1 MRVTLSVSLRASEL
15 SPPINGAALPDREEL
30 LALAMAEARRRHPE
44 LPADIAPEPAAV
56 SQQGGETVLTLTWHY
71 NVPVPS
77 ATDVT

>member
-77 ATDVT
+77 AADVT